1 MKRLGTVLHISTPR
15 GLIVRGDKP
24 DLSKTKSVKKTPK
37 LNSSVLNKSVK
48 QIGKISGIIGPVD
61 HPYIYVKLA
70 KDADPKQHVHTDE
83 RVYVL

>member
-24 DLSKTKSVKKTPK
+24 DLSESKSVKKTPK
-37 LNSSVLNKSVK
+37 LNSGVLNKSVK

-61 HPYIYVKLA
+61 HPYIYVKLS
-70 KDADPKQHVHTDE
+70 KGADPKQHVHAGE